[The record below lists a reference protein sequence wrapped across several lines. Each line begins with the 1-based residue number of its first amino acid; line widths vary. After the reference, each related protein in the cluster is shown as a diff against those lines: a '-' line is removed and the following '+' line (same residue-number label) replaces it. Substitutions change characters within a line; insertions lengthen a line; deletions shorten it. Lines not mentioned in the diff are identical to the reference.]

1 MIGLNLVRF
10 RKLAGM
16 TQNDI
21 ANILQIKRQT
31 YSAYERDVSVPD
43 AYTLAKISDVYQVSV
58 DRLLGRQEQ
67 NPSSCRIPVLG
78 HIQAG
83 YPNLSAEDVID
94 FEEISQELAET
105 GEYFALSV
113 SGNSMEPR
121 ICEGDIVI
129 IDSSYKLAPFT
140 ADTNT
145 EKDQRLLIN
154 AESAQWFRDHKVKAV
169 GFGDGVSIENCNEDV
184 KPFHDIL
191 MAENIVFLEVLK
203 NLEELK
209 TDVFFMSYSPLPI
222 KGLDSSPV
230 RAYAI
235 EGLTE
240 FSE

>member
-1 MIGLNLVRF
+1 MCVYEIGKLRVVDLSKIIDPATETRRCHLFRF
-10 RKLAGM
+10 NTGGAIPDFHTNMDLMSHLGTHCECPYHHDDNWPSAADLPLTTFMGRAVYVDFRE
-16 TQNDI
+16 TV
-21 ANILQIKRQT
+21 AKR
-31 YSAYERDVSVPD
+31 
-43 AYTLAKISDVYQVSV
+43 
-58 DRLLGRQEQ
+58 
-67 NPSSCRIPVLG
+67 G
-78 HIQAG
+78 HITA
-83 YPNLSAEDVID
+83 AD
-94 FEEISQELAET
+94 F
-105 GEYFALSV
+105 
-113 SGNSMEPR
+113 
-121 ICEGDIVI
+121 
-129 IDSSYKLAPFT
+129 DSSYKLAPFT

>member
-129 IDSSYKLAPFT
+129 IRRQATISSG
-140 ADTNT
+140 
-145 EKDQRLLIN
+145 EI
-154 AESAQWFRDHKVKAV
+154 AV
-169 GFGDGVSIENCNEDV
+169 
-184 KPFHDIL
+184 L
-191 MAENIVFLEVLK
+191 R
-203 NLEELK
+203 
-209 TDVFFMSYSPLPI
+209 I
-222 KGLDSSPV
+222 KGDASTIKTVVLRGKSLVLIAMNKDYPPIIYTSKEVELYPV
-230 RAYAI
+230 EILGKVIELRAR
-235 EGLTE
+235 L
-240 FSE
+240 

>member
-1 MIGLNLVRF
+1 MGRAVYVDF
-10 RKLAGM
+10 RETVA
-16 TQNDI
+16 
-21 ANILQIKRQT
+21 KR
-31 YSAYERDVSVPD
+31 
-43 AYTLAKISDVYQVSV
+43 
-58 DRLLGRQEQ
+58 
-67 NPSSCRIPVLG
+67 G
-78 HIQAG
+78 HITAAD
-83 YPNLSAEDVID
+83 LDREAKKVK
-94 FEEISQELAET
+94 
-105 GEYFALSV
+105 
-113 SGNSMEPR
+113 
-121 ICEGDIVI
+121 EGDIVI

-154 AESAQWFRDHKVKAV
+154 AESAQWFREHKVKAV

>member
-1 MIGLNLVRF
+1 MCVYEIGKLRVVDLSKIIDPATETRRCHLFRF
-10 RKLAGM
+10 NTGGAIPDFHTNMDLMSHLGTHCECPYHHDDNWPSAADLPLTTFMGRAVYVDFRE
-16 TQNDI
+16 TV
-21 ANILQIKRQT
+21 AKR
-31 YSAYERDVSVPD
+31 
-43 AYTLAKISDVYQVSV
+43 
-58 DRLLGRQEQ
+58 
-67 NPSSCRIPVLG
+67 G
-78 HIQAG
+78 HITAAD
-83 YPNLSAEDVID
+83 LDREAKKVK
-94 FEEISQELAET
+94 
-105 GEYFALSV
+105 
-113 SGNSMEPR
+113 
-121 ICEGDIVI
+121 EGDIVI

-145 EKDQRLLIN
+145 EKEQRLSLT
-154 AESAQWFRDHKVKAV
+154 AESSQAFREHKVKAV